1 MPKFDDYKNRYKHVQ
16 MERRD
21 GILQAIFHTEGGP
34 LKWGM
39 SAHEELGYAFGE
51 ISRDEENKVVIIT
64 GTGDIYCSELDMG
77 RNLAQMTTDR
87 WDHVYKDAKHL
98 LMNLLDIEVPVIAA
112 VNGPALIHAEIP
124 VLSDIV
130 ICSENA
136 EFQDAPHF
144 PNGVVPGD
152 GVHVVWP
159 LVLGA
164 NRGRYFLL
172 TGQKLSARE
181 ALTLGVVSEIVARD
195 KLLPR
200 AWELAEQIA
209 KRPRLASR
217 YARVALTQPI
227 KRAMLDNLGYGLA
240 LEEVG
245 DVRSAAF
252 PPPPIHAR
260 WHYAGPGVGRSANRR
275 RKGRHCRRCRPL
287 GRSRFAAYR
296 LAGHRLRRWR
306 RIACPAK
313 RPARQRPAPR
323 PNPVRRRHRRMQPP
337 EPGR

>member
-1 MPKFDDYKNRYKHVQ
+1 MSPVSPGLSYGTSILRGSKDSDIAGGWLS
-16 MERRD
+16 RREHRHAFRNTY
-21 GILQAIFHTEGGP
+21 IIFLDSPTE
-34 LKWGM
+34 L
-39 SAHEELGYAFGE
+39 FG
-51 ISRDEENKVVIIT
+51 S
-64 GTGDIYCSELDMG
+64 
-77 RNLAQMTTDR
+77 
-87 WDHVYKDAKHL
+87 KDAKHL

-172 TGQKLSARE
+172 TGQKLSAPE
-181 ALTLGVVSEIVARD
+181 ALTLGVVSEIVSRD
-195 KLLPR
+195 KLLTR
-200 AWELAEQIA
+200 ASELAEKIA

-240 LEEVG
+240 LEG
-245 DVRSAAF
+245 
-252 PPPPIHAR
+252 
-260 WHYAGPGVGRSANRR
+260 
-275 RKGRHCRRCRPL
+275 
-287 GRSRFAAYR
+287 
-296 LAGHRLRRWR
+296 LAMS
-306 RIACPAK
+306 
-313 RPARQRPAPR
+313 APR
-323 PNPVRRRHRRMQPP
+323 PPKS
-337 EPGR
+337 